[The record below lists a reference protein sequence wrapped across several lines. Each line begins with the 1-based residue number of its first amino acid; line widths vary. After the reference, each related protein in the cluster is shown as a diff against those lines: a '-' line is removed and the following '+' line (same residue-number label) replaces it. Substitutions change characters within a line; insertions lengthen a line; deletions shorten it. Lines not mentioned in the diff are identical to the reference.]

1 MRTQMTWKRKTAAAT
16 LVLLLALGAATLAVA
31 CSGDADGSGSVRL
44 VDERESGAAE
54 DTAAPSVMESPPAD
68 ASAGDG
74 AEAFAEEQ
82 APLAEPISLADVPQ
96 VGPRVIQT
104 ASLTLAVDRG
114 DFEEAIDR
122 ARTIAAGLGG
132 FVTSSSASQGPDERL
147 VRGTLVIRVP
157 SRSYAQAMSQL
168 ARLGTVKGRE
178 EAGQDVSQQYV
189 DLEARERHLE
199 AVERQLLTF
208 LGKTQTI
215 ADALVV
221 QDRLNQ
227 VQLQLEEIRG
237 QLRYLDDQTSFSTIS
252 LTVAERGTPAVTA
265 KDDGGWRLGDAWE
278 AAVDG
283 FLKVI
288 GGVFV
293 GLATAGPVLAAL
305 AVAFLGWRIVR
316 RRRRAGE
323 TPALPADPATR

>member
-1 MRTQMTWKRKTAAAT
+1 MTRKRKAMAAT
-16 LVLLLALGAATLAVA
+16 LALLLALGAATLAVA
-31 CSGDADGSGSVRL
+31 CSGGDG
-44 VDERESGAAE
+44 ESRSAATVAELEVFAGAEPSPTAAE
-54 DTAAPSVMESPPAD
+54 EPSMEDAGGDRGEYAEAAP
-68 ASAGDG
+68 
-74 AEAFAEEQ
+74 AEMPVAE
-82 APLAEPISLADVPQ
+82 LADLPELPAG
-96 VGPRVIQT
+96 GPRVIQT

-114 DFEEAIDR
+114 EFEEAIDR

-157 SRSYAQAMSQL
+157 SRAYAQAMSQL

-199 AVERQLLTF
+199 ALERQLLTF
-208 LGKTQTI
+208 LGQTQTI

-252 LTVAERGTPAVTA
+252 LTVAERGTPAVA
-265 KDDGGWRLGDAWE
+265 PKDGGWRLGDAWE
-278 AAVDG
+278 SAVDG

-293 GLATAGPVLAAL
+293 GLATAGPVLAGL
-305 AVAFLGWRIVR
+305 AVAFLVWRIVR
-316 RRRRAGE
+316 RRRRSSVE
-323 TPALPADPATR
+323 PPARPSEPATS